1 MRERKIA
8 VDVDMVKYCEVFGI
22 KEERSRRADYSHDY
36 QPMSLT
42 AREIKNFLDK
52 GIGIKLK

>member
-1 MRERKIA
+1 MSERKIA

-36 QPMSLT
+36 RPMSLT
-42 AREIKNFLDK
+42 ACEIKDFLDK